1 MIKRILN
8 IKTSKIPIAALILGT
23 ASLVSALL
31 GFFRD
36 RLLAGKFGAGQELDV
51 YYAAFG
57 IPDLVNMVLIMGAIS
72 AAIIPVFTFYWSKDK
87 EEAKKFIANL
97 LNLFLL
103 ALIVISFFL
112 FIFAPQLVSL
122 IAPGFKGSERAM
134 TILLT
139 RIMFLSPILLGISN
153 IISGIL
159 QVFSRFLVTAL
170 APIMYNLGII
180 FGILVFVPRI
190 GLSGLAWGVVLG
202 GFLHLSIQLPIFF
215 YLGFRLKRTFTLFHP
230 GVKRVF
236 KLMLPRSLGL
246 AASQINLIV
255 MTAIGST
262 LAVGSIA
269 VFNLANNLNRSVLIL
284 LAVPFSTAVFPA
296 LSVSFSKGEK
306 EEFLKQLFLSSR
318 LLLFLIIPASALLFI
333 LRAQVVRIILGT
345 GEFGWADT
353 ILTSACLALF
363 ALSLFAYGLVL
374 LLSKAFYALQ
384 NTKTPALI
392 SLIVVG
398 LNIGLCFLFVHLLK
412 SDNFFSTSLTNM
424 LKLKGVKDI
433 SIVGLPLAFSI
444 SGIIQFVLLFYFL
457 RRKFSNI
464 KIKEIGQTF
473 KKTILATIFMSGIVY
488 FSLRLFDIFL
498 ETSNFLGIFLQT
510 AGVAILGIL
519 AYLLASLL
527 LKSFEILLV
536 KKFLLKKLS
545 KNSGL

>member
-8 IKTSKIPIAALILGT
+8 IKTSKISAATLILGI
-23 ASLVSALL
+23 ASLGSALL

-36 RLLAGKFGAGQELDV
+36 RLLAGKFGAGQELDI
-51 YYAAFG
+51 YYAAFQ
-57 IPDLVNMVLIMGAIS
+57 IPDFVNMVLIMGAIS

-87 EEAKKFIANL
+87 EEAKKFVSNL
-97 LNLFLL
+97 LNLFLV
-103 ALIVISFFL
+103 ALIIISFFL

-122 IAPGFKGSERAM
+122 IAPGFEGSKRAM

-139 RIMFLSPILLGISN
+139 RIMFLSPILLGTSN

-190 GLSGLAWGVVLG
+190 GLSGLAWGVALG
-202 GFLHLSIQLPIFF
+202 GFLHLLIQLPVFF
-215 YLGFRLKRTFTLFHP
+215 YLGFRLKRTVTPQAFSPKKGVGFALFHP

-236 KLMLPRSLGL
+236 KLMLPRSFGL

-262 LAVGSIA
+262 LAAGSIA
-269 VFNLANNLNRSVLIL
+269 VFNLANNLNRSVLTL

-296 LSVSFSKGEK
+296 LSMSFSKGQK
-306 EEFLKQLFLSSR
+306 EEFLQKLSLSSR
-318 LLLFLIIPASALLFI
+318 LLLFLIIPASVLLFV

-345 GEFGWADT
+345 GKFGWADT
-353 ILTSACLALF
+353 RLTAACLALF

-374 LLSKAFYALQ
+374 LLSKAFYALR

-398 LNIGLCFLFVHLLK
+398 QLII
-412 SDNFFSTSLTNM
+412 FSAA
-424 LKLKGVKDI
+424 
-433 SIVGLPLAFSI
+433 P
-444 SGIIQFVLLFYFL
+444 
-457 RRKFSNI
+457 
-464 KIKEIGQTF
+464 
-473 KKTILATIFMSGIVY
+473 
-488 FSLRLFDIFL
+488 
-498 ETSNFLGIFLQT
+498 
-510 AGVAILGIL
+510 
-519 AYLLASLL
+519 
-527 LKSFEILLV
+527 
-536 KKFLLKKLS
+536 
-545 KNSGL
+545 